1 MTKEEVLA
9 KIEELKEELE
19 KKERCMK
26 NEGS

>member
-9 KIEELKEELE
+9 KIEELKEELK
-19 KKERCMK
+19 KKERCVK